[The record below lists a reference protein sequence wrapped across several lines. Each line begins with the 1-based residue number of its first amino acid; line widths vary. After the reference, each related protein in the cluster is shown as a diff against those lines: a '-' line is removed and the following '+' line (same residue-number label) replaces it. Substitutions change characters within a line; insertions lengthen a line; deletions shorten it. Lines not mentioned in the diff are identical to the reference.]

1 MRSILDGTYQII
13 DQFIGVTHIGK
24 RAPHYGNKAACLTL
38 SDNPPNGLNGFEL
51 VERTFRRIEAN
62 WDNSP
67 RSGKPPSKE
76 NWRHKPST
84 EKVGQRLE
92 VRLERAIVELEG
104 MPWANQVP
112 TSSGLMGA
120 HLDKTRNIDLVYD
133 CGNGR
138 YKFVELKVNSNTPLF
153 AAMEI
158 LGYGL
163 IYLFSRLYRNP
174 SDKKMLDAKSI
185 HLKVLA
191 PYKYYYYITKTPV
204 RHDEKYQLAWL
215 EGLIN
220 DGLGT
225 FLDGFGVSMDFR
237 FEAFP
242 PDSPCRPA
250 DIFPDIDKTKLRA
263 ALQNIQ
269 PVYPR

>member
-1 MRSILDGTYQII
+1 MSSILDGIYRII
-13 DQFIGVTHIGK
+13 DQFFEVTHIGT
-24 RAPHYGNKAACLTL
+24 RAPHYANKAACLTL
-38 SDNPPNGLNGFEL
+38 SDNPPDGLNGFEL
-51 VERTFRRIEAN
+51 VERIFRRIEAN

-67 RSGKPPSKE
+67 RRGKPPSKE
-76 NWRHKPST
+76 NWRHEPST
-84 EKVGQRLE
+84 KKEAKRLE
-92 VRLERAIVELEG
+92 VRLERAIVKLEEEA
-104 MPWANQVP
+104 WANQVP

-120 HLDKTRNIDLVYD
+120 HLDKTRNIDLVRD
-133 CGNGR
+133 CDNGR

-191 PYKYYYYITKTPV
+191 PYEYYYYITKTPV

-215 EGLIN
+215 EDLIN

-225 FLDGFGVSMDFR
+225 FLDGFGVSMDFK

-242 PDSPCRPA
+242 PDFPCRRT
-250 DIFPDIDKTKLRA
+250 DIFPDIDKAKLRA
-263 ALQNIQ
+263 ALKSIQ

>member
-1 MRSILDGTYQII
+1 MRSILNGTYRII
-13 DQFIGVTHIGK
+13 DQFFGVTHIGK
-24 RAPHYGNKAACLTL
+24 RAPHYGNKTACLTL
-38 SDNPPNGLNGFEL
+38 SDSPPNGLNGFEL
-51 VERTFRRIEAN
+51 VERIFRRIEAN

-67 RSGKPPSKE
+67 RRGKLPSRE
-76 NWRHKPST
+76 NWRHERSI
-84 EKVGQRLE
+84 EEEGQRLE
-92 VRLERAIVELEG
+92 VRLERAIAKLG
-104 MPWANQVP
+104 RKRWANQVP

-174 SDKKMLDAKSI
+174 SDKIMLDAKSI

-215 EGLIN
+215 EDLIN

-237 FEAFP
+237 FETFP
-242 PDSPCRPA
+242 SDFSCRRT
-250 DIFPDIDKTKLRA
+250 DIFPDIDKAKLRA
-263 ALQNIQ
+263 AVKNIQ